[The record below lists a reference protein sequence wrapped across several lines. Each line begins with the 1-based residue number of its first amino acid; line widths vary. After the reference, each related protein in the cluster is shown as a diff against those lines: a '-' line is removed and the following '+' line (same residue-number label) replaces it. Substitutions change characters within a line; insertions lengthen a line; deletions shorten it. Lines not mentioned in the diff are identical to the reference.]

1 MSFLSSD
8 LIVYVGTAGV
18 FLGVLFFLFFL
29 TRRVLRLLAPVT
41 KKKVKTPGFSKSLR
55 NLVLIIIWTAALGM
69 LMFMG
74 FFFRAYHAF
83 TLEELAA
90 EITTE
95 PGTNPETTKITLTR
109 YLPEGEKAEQEYFIR
124 GDQWMI
130 EGDIL
135 KWNNIVN
142 FLGLHT
148 RYRLTRIRGRYI
160 SSENEKQKN
169 PTVYPLAKDENH
181 PFWKYLYRY
190 GHNFPLVSTVYGN
203 AAYQLAEKSRHYK
216 IYVSTSGFVVR
227 RVE

>member
-1 MSFLSSD
+1 MSIFSMD
-8 LIVYVGTAGV
+8 LLVYVGAAGV
-18 FLGVLFFLFFL
+18 FLGILFFLIFL
-29 TRRVLRLLAPVT
+29 GRRILRLLRPIT
-41 KKKVKTPGFSKSLR
+41 KKDVKTPGFSKSLR
-55 NLVLIIIWTAALGM
+55 NLVLILIWTSALGM
-69 LMFMG
+69 LLFIG

-95 PGTNPETTKITLTR
+95 PGEKPETTKITLTR
-109 YLPEGEKAEQEYFIR
+109 FLPDGEKTQQDFLIR

-135 KWNNIVN
+135 KWKNMIN

-160 SSENEKQKN
+160 SAENEKKEK
-169 PTVYPLAKDENH
+169 PTVYSLVKDENH
-181 PFWKYLYRY
+181 PFWKYLYRH
-190 GHNFPLVSTVYGN
+190 GHKFPLVSTVYGN
-203 AAYQLAEKSRHYK
+203 AAYQLAEQSQHYR

-227 RVE
+227 KVE